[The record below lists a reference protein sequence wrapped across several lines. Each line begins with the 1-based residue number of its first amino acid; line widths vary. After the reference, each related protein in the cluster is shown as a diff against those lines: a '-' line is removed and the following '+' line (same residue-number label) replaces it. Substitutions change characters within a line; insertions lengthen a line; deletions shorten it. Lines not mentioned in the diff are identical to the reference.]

1 MATYAI
7 GDIQGCFEA
16 LQRMLALIEFE
27 PTQDRL
33 WFVGD
38 LVNRGPDSLAAL
50 RFIKDL
56 GDGAVTVLGNHDLHL
71 LTVAA
76 GFARL
81 HRGDTLSEILEA
93 PDREDLLHWLRSR
106 KLMHAEDG
114 WAMVHA
120 GLLPQW
126 SVEQALALAQEVECV
141 LAGPEYLDLLSTM
154 YGNQPEEWRDD
165 LAGMDRLRVII
176 NAMTRLRLCS
186 RSGRMEF
193 RHKSAP
199 RSLPEGYFPWYA
211 IPGRQSAGR
220 PIIFGHWST
229 LGLHASQDVVALDS
243 GCLWGNA
250 LSAMR
255 LHDRKIFQIDC
266 AGMHGTTSPDD

>member
-16 LQRMLALIEFE
+16 LERMLDLIGFE
-27 PTQDRL
+27 PTADRL

-38 LVNRGPDSLAAL
+38 IVNRGPDSLAAM
-50 RFIKDL
+50 RYIKDL
-56 GDGAVTVLGNHDLHL
+56 GDRAVTVLGNHDLHL

-76 GFARL
+76 GYTRL
-81 HRGDTLSEILEA
+81 HRGDTLQEILDA
-93 PDREDLLHWLRSR
+93 PDRDDLVAWLRTR

-126 SVEQALALAQEVECV
+126 SVERALELAGEVEAA
-141 LAGPEYLDLLSTM
+141 LAGPDYLELLASM
-154 YGNQPEEWRDD
+154 YGNQPDEWHDD
-165 LAGMDRLRVII
+165 LSGNDRLRVIV

-186 RSGRMEF
+186 RAGKMEF
-193 RHKSAP
+193 KHKSAP
-199 RSLPEGYFPWYA
+199 RLLPAGYFPWYA
-211 IPGRQSAGR
+211 VPGRRSAGSQ
-220 PIIFGHWST
+220 IIFGHWST
-229 LGLHASQDVVALDS
+229 LGLHASKDVVALDS

-266 AGMHGTTSPDD
+266 RGMRGTTSPED

>member
-16 LQRMLALIEFE
+16 LERMLALLDFD
-27 PTQDRL
+27 PTRDKL

-38 LVNRGPDSLAAL
+38 IVNRGPDSLASI

-56 GDGAVTVLGNHDLHL
+56 GERAVTVLGNHDLHL
-71 LTVAA
+71 LTAAA
-76 GFARL
+76 GYTKL
-81 HRGDTLSEILEA
+81 HRGDTLQEIIDA
-93 PDREDLLHWLRSR
+93 PDREDLLEWLRSR

-126 SVEQALALAQEVECV
+126 SIERALELAQEVEHA
-141 LAGPEYLDLLSTM
+141 LAGPGYLELLASM
-154 YGNQPEEWRDD
+154 YGNQPDEWHDA
-165 LAGMDRLRVII
+165 LEGHDRLRVII
-176 NAMTRLRLCS
+176 NAMTRLRLCT
-186 RSGRMEF
+186 RSGKMEF
-193 RHKSAP
+193 KHKSAP
-199 RSLPEGYFPWYA
+199 RSLPAGYFPWYA
-211 IPGRQSAGR
+211 VPGRVSAGQQ
-220 PIIFGHWST
+220 IIFGHWST
-229 LGLHASQDVVALDS
+229 LGLHASKDVVALDS

-255 LHDRKIFQIDC
+255 LADRKIFQVDC
-266 AGMHGTTSPDD
+266 KGMRGTTAPEN

>member
-16 LQRMLALIEFE
+16 LERMLALIDYD
-27 PTQDRL
+27 PADDTL

-38 LVNRGPDSLAAL
+38 IVNRGPDSLAAI

-56 GDGAVTVLGNHDLHL
+56 GERAVTVLGNHDLHL

-76 GFARL
+76 GYARL
-81 HRGDTLSEILEA
+81 HRGDTLQEILDA
-93 PDREDLLHWLRSR
+93 PDRDDLLQWLRSR

-126 SVEQALALAQEVECV
+126 SVERALELAQEVEHA
-141 LAGPEYLDLLSTM
+141 LAGPDYLELLASM
-154 YGNQPEEWRDD
+154 YGNQPDEWHDD
-165 LAGMDRLRVII
+165 LKGQDRLRVIV
-176 NAMTRLRLCS
+176 NAMTRLRLCT
-186 RSGRMEF
+186 RSGKMEF
-193 RHKSAP
+193 KHKSAP
-199 RSLPEGYFPWYA
+199 RLLPAGYFPWYA
-211 IPGRQSAGR
+211 VPGRASAGS

-229 LGLHASQDVVALDS
+229 LGLHASNDVVALDS

-266 AGMHGTTSPDD
+266 KGMRGTTSPED

>member
-16 LQRMLALIEFE
+16 LQRMLDLVGFE
-27 PTQDRL
+27 PTEDTL

-38 LVNRGPDSLAAL
+38 IVNRGPDSLAAL

-56 GDGAVTVLGNHDLHL
+56 GERAVTVLGNHDLHL

-76 GFARL
+76 GYAHL
-81 HRGDTLSEILEA
+81 HRGDTLQDILDA
-93 PDREDLLHWLRSR
+93 PDREDLLQWLRTR
-106 KLMHAEDG
+106 KLMHAQDG

-126 SVEQALALAQEVECV
+126 SVGRALELAREVEQV
-141 LAGPEYLDLLSTM
+141 LAGADHLELLRSL
-154 YGNQPEEWRDD
+154 YGNQPDAWHDD
-165 LAGMDRLRVII
+165 LAGADRLRVIV
-176 NAMTRLRLCS
+176 NAMTRLRLCT
-186 RSGRMEF
+186 RTGTMEF
-193 RHKSAP
+193 KHKSAP
-199 RSLPEGYFPWYA
+199 RALPAGYFPWYA
-211 IPGRQSAGR
+211 VPGRASAGQ
-220 PIIFGHWST
+220 PIVFGHWST

-266 AGMHGTTSPDD
+266 KGMRGTTSPED

>member
-93 PDREDLLHWLRSR
+93 PDREDLLHWLRTR

-126 SVEQALALAQEVECV
+126 SVEQALALAQEVECA
-141 LAGPEYLDLLSTM
+141 LAGPDYLGLLSTM

-211 IPGRQSAGR
+211 IPGRQSAGH

-229 LGLHASQDVVALDS
+229 LGLHASKDVVALDS

-266 AGMHGTTSPDD
+266 AGMRGTTSPDD

>member
-16 LQRMLALIEFE
+16 LERMLDLIGFE
-27 PTQDRL
+27 PTEDRL

-38 LVNRGPDSLAAL
+38 IVNRGPDSLATL

-56 GDGAVTVLGNHDLHL
+56 GDRAVTVLGNHDLHL

-76 GFARL
+76 GHARL
-81 HRGDTLSEILEA
+81 HKGDTVRDILDA
-93 PDREDLLHWLRSR
+93 PDREDLLSWLRTR

-126 SVEQALALAQEVECV
+126 TIEQALALAAEVEAV
-141 LAGPEYLDLLSTM
+141 LAGPDHLELLGAM
-154 YGNQPEEWRDD
+154 YGNQPDAWRDD
-165 LAGMDRLRVII
+165 LRGHDRLRVII
-176 NAMTRLRLCS
+176 NAMTRLRLCT
-186 RSGRMEF
+186 RSGQMDF
-193 RHKSAP
+193 KHKSAP
-199 RSLPEGYFPWYA
+199 RLLPAGYFPWYA
-211 IPGRQSAGR
+211 VPGRASAGR
-220 PIIFGHWST
+220 HIVFGHWST
-229 LGLHASQDVVALDS
+229 LGLHASDDVVALDS

-255 LHDRKIFQIDC
+255 LSDRKIFQIDC
-266 AGMHGTTSPDD
+266 QGMRGTTSPDD